1 MHHFSFVIGAAAV
14 VPPFNSTAAAAVRRL
29 DSVKLKLSR
38 LKWKMKNGKWQM
50 ENLSPCTCLLL
61 TSPTAHCPPTLL
73 SCAPVETRRLMVV
86 AGEASGDAHAAAL
99 VNELR
104 SAESN
109 TAFEFFG
116 ATGPL
121 MRAAG
126 VQSVVLTDDRSIL
139 GLFEISSALPKFWRA
154 YKLLKQAAIEQKPDA
169 VVLVDWPDFNL
180 KLARA
185 LHRSG
190 LKIIYYISPQL
201 WAWRGYRARS
211 TERNIDLSQLILP
224 FQKDWYADR
233 GIDQVEFVGHPLA
246 GKVHALQDRAEFCRR
261 MKLDPRL
268 PIISLLPGSRRKEV
282 ERILPPM
289 LEAAALIS
297 ARHPEVQFVV
307 VVAPSR
313 SSDEVRDIVRAQR
326 ATPEPLPSCLHIVSG
341 QSREALAASDAAAI
355 ASGTATLEAALLGTP
370 MVVVYKESLINWH
383 TLGRLI
389 TVDHY
394 GLVNLVAG
402 KRVATELMQDDLNG
416 ERLANELLL
425 LLDKKTNEDART
437 RLREVAHQLGESGAS
452 QRAAEQVIGAL
463 GVWSS

>member
-1 MHHFSFVIGAAAV
+1 
-14 VPPFNSTAAAAVRRL
+14 
-29 DSVKLKLSR
+29 
-38 LKWKMKNGKWQM
+38 
-50 ENLSPCTCLLL
+50 
-61 TSPTAHCPPTLL
+61 
-73 SCAPVETRRLMVV
+73 MVV

-99 VNELR
+99 VDALR
-104 SAESN
+104 EAEPN
-109 TAFEFFG
+109 KQLEFFG

-126 VQSVVLTDDRSIL
+126 VESVVNTDALSIL
-139 GLFEISSALPKFWRA
+139 GLVEIGSALPKFLRA
-154 YKLLKQAAIEQKPDA
+154 FNLLKRTALERKPDA
-169 VVLVDWPDFNL
+169 VILVDWPDFNL

-185 LHRSG
+185 LHRRG

-211 TERNIDLSQLILP
+211 IERNVDLLLSILP
-224 FQKDWYADR
+224 FEKDWYADR
-233 GIDQVEFVGHPLA
+233 GIDQVEYVGHPLA
-246 GKVHALQDRAEFCRR
+246 GEVRARYDRAEFCRQ

-297 ARHPEVQFVV
+297 ARQPEIQFVV
-307 VVAPSR
+307 VVAPGR
-313 SSDEVRDIVRAQR
+313 TSDEIRDLVRAQR

-402 KRVATELMQDDLNG
+402 ERVATELMQDDLNG

-425 LLDKKTNEDART
+425 LLDERTNEDART
-437 RLREVAHQLGESGAS
+437 RLREVAHQLGEGGAS
-452 QRAAEQVIGAL
+452 ERAAERIL
-463 GVWSS
+463 TIL